1 MLYQKYVSLT
11 LLCQF
16 NWLYMI
22 RITIFKSFY
31 IRNICNP
38 VNTPWPFSSRKPL
51 FTPYS
56 EYQILTNAI
65 ILFTKNCLL
74 FHIFF
79 QIAHLNRSFHS
90 VTNLHTI
97 LRYSCFRSIQ
107 HCLFFFLFLFI
118 SNTIQRKTQ
127 FNLNK
132 VCFFIH
138 AKSSLYNRLLDIAKT
153 AFQKQLT
160 SKSTVF

>member
-1 MLYQKYVSLT
+1 MFLESIISCILPLLKDILLHDSLIFQHIPLYYKG
-11 LLCQF
+11 
-16 NWLYMI
+16 
-22 RITIFKSFY
+22 
-31 IRNICNP
+31 
-38 VNTPWPFSSRKPL
+38 
-51 FTPYS
+51 
-56 EYQILTNAI
+56 TNN
-65 ILFTKNCLL
+65 L
-74 FHIFF
+74 FF
-79 QIAHLNRSFHS
+79 QQIQICFHS

-97 LRYSCFRSIQ
+97 LRYSCFQSIQ

-118 SNTIQRKTQ
+118 SNTIQWKTQ